1 MIKKNKIKLVISD
14 ESGVLK
20 GGVCVMVYAMISVRF
35 PVGGWN
41 HLVYN
46 ADVDHILTE
55 IKFYREQGY
64 VAYLWWG

>member
-1 MIKKNKIKLVISD
+1 
-14 ESGVLK
+14 
-20 GGVCVMVYAMISVRF
+20 MVYAMITVRF